1 MTQTNESLN
10 RQITDVDMSFRVN
23 LLGSAATDITP
34 ATPLDRTISIVITNS
49 PVILE
54 NGSILVP
61 VHDSDTN
68 VIELAQS
75 DNV

>member
-1 MTQTNESLN
+1 MTQIDESLN

-34 ATPLDRTISIVITNS
+34 ATPLDRTISIVITNN
-49 PVILE
+49 PVTLE
-54 NGSILVP
+54 NGSP
-61 VHDSDTN
+61 VHDSDRN